1 MNRLEGFS
9 PASEWPPVRSAAQVL
24 RRFWSVRQATA
35 ALESVFGLCFI
46 VIMMGGVFEIVN
58 TLFVNDVLDRAAHA
72 VARNEALQ
80 DPAATNDKLIERARE
95 AIRAEVGDML
105 DPALLSI
112 GIDVYD
118 DPSKM
123 LLGES
128 SQGEYS
134 QLGGDAGEMVVVR
147 LSFRSQTPLG
157 WMQQQVLA
165 SYRTFQAV
173 AMARNEIAAGLPE
186 TAESTTTE
194 ESTTET

>member
-1 MNRLEGFS
+1 MNSLDGSF
-9 PASEWPPVRSAAQVL
+9 PASEWPLVRTAAQVL
-24 RRFWSVRQATA
+24 RRFWSARQATA

-46 VIMMGGVFEIVN
+46 VIMMGGVFEVVN

-80 DPAATNDKLIERARE
+80 DPAGTNDKLIERARE
-95 AIRAEVGDML
+95 AIRAEVGDWL

-123 LLGES
+123 LLGEL

-134 QLGGDAGEMVVVR
+134 QLGGDAGDMVVVR
-147 LSFRSQTPLG
+147 LSFQSQTPLG

-165 SYRTFQAV
+165 RYRTFQAV